1 MIASIKGILEH
12 KEDNKAVVDVNGVGY
27 EVFVA
32 RIDSLPK
39 IGAEI
44 RLYTHLHI
52 TQDGQHLYGFLTV
65 EEKLF
70 FKKLISIPDIGPR
83 VALTALSKIDIN
95 KLKEAIVNGNT
106 EILQTIPRI
115 GKKLANR
122 IIVEL
127 KETLEL
133 EVTPFISSLIDK
145 EMEHELID
153 ALMSLG
159 YSLLI
164 AKNVL
169 EKVKIKFTEI
179 KPTLEKL
186 IKESLKEL
194 GR

>member
-12 KEDNKAVVDVNGVGY
+12 LDDNKAVVDVNGIGY
-27 EVFVA
+27 EIFVA

-39 IGAEI
+39 IGIEVK
-44 RLYTHLHI
+44 LYTYLHI
-52 TQDGQHLYGFLTV
+52 TQEGQYLYGFLTL

-70 FKKLISIPDIGPR
+70 FKKLISISDIGPK

-95 KLKEAIVNGNT
+95 KLKEAIVNGDI

-115 GKKLANR
+115 GRKLATR

-133 EVTPFISSLIDK
+133 EVIPSISSLIDK
-145 EMEHELID
+145 EMERDLID
-153 ALMSLG
+153 ALISLG
-159 YSLLI
+159 YNLLI
-164 AKNVL
+164 AKNTL

-179 KPTLEKL
+179 KPTLEEL
-186 IKESLKEL
+186 IKESLREL